1 LKIIYSTIKVPCRSK
16 RRRRIPRRRGSM
28 YQRINTWENDS
39 IGCPNLVE
47 GSTSHCK
54 AIASLTLLTVRE
66 VWNERNARVFHNK
79 LSLSFV
85 IVDRIKAETRLW
97 VLVGVKKLD
106 TIMPGE

>member
-1 LKIIYSTIKVPCRSK
+1 
-16 RRRRIPRRRGSM
+16 M
-28 YQRINTWENDS
+28 YQR
-39 IGCPNLVE
+39 
-47 GSTSHCK
+47 
-54 AIASLTLLTVRE
+54 TVRE